1 MKKITVDELRSELY
15 ELCDETETPREGM
28 ECLVNY
34 YVHSLGWDEKTALIY
49 AIGLFHNDII
59 RLIRQINK

>member
-1 MKKITVDELRSELY
+1 MKDKTNELRSELY
-15 ELCDETETPREGM
+15 ELCDKTETPREGM

-34 YVHSLGWDEKTALIY
+34 YIHSLGWTEQTALIY

-59 RLIRQINK
+59 RIIRQIKK

>member
-1 MKKITVDELRSELY
+1 MKDKTDELRSELY

-34 YVHSLGWDEKTALIY
+34 YIHSLGWDEKTALIY

-59 RLIRQINK
+59 KLIRQIKK